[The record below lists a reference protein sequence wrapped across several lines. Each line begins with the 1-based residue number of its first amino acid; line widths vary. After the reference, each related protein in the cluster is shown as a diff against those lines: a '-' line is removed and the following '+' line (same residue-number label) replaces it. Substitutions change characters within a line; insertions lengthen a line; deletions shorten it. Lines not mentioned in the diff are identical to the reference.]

1 MNLHR
6 LVPLI
11 LLLLLVPFTV
21 AEDSTSAEQ
30 EIRRLH
36 ELQRKAFLEK
46 DLSTLDRLFADDFIV
61 TNPFG
66 QFLNKQQTLA
76 RVRSGEIDFERFER
90 TLDYVKVYGDAAV
103 AAGTETMVPRAKMNG
118 AGSTIRLRMTTMW
131 IRQQGTWREVA
142 RHTSVMK

>member
-6 LVPLI
+6 MVPLI
-11 LLLLLVPFTV
+11 LLLLIVPF
-21 AEDSTSAEQ
+21 AIADYSISAEQ

-90 TLDYVKVYGDAAV
+90 TLDYVKIYGDAAV
-103 AAGTETMVPRAKMNG
+103 AAGTETMVPRGKMNG
-118 AGSTIRLRMTTMW
+118 TGTTIRLRMTTMW

-142 RHTSVMK
+142 RHTSVLK